1 MEPFDMERTSSF
13 SARTFR
19 PVMIVMAVLAI
30 ALVLAPLVTI
40 VWVSFFDNAIISFP
54 PQRYTLKWYQ
64 AAWSMARFRD
74 GLIAS
79 LELALGATAISLLVG
94 IPAAI
99 VLARG
104 RFPGRELIQSI
115 LVAPLIVPGIVAG
128 AALYMFLI
136 EIEIATELPLSG
148 SFIGLLI
155 AHSLIALP
163 WTVRLVTASLIGVDR
178 QLAEA
183 ASIMGARPWTVFQRV
198 TWPIIRPGVM
208 AGALF
213 SFIISF
219 IDLEKS
225 LFLVAPGKTTLP
237 IEIINYLEWS
247 VDPTIAAVAAAQIA
261 LITAAL
267 IVTNHYFKLTRA
279 F

>member
-1 MEPFDMERTSSF
+1 MDRTSSLT
-13 SARTFR
+13 ARAFW
-19 PVMIVMAVLAI
+19 PVMIVVAVI
-30 ALVLAPLVTI
+30 AVVLVLAPLVTI

-54 PQRYTLKWYQ
+54 PQGYTLKWYE
-64 AAWSMARFRD
+64 AAWSMERFRD

-79 LELALGATAISLLVG
+79 LELAIAATAVSLAVG
-94 IPAAI
+94 IPASF

-104 RFPGRELIQSI
+104 PFRGRELIQSI
-115 LVAPLIVPGIVAG
+115 LMAPLIVPGIVAG

-136 EIEIATELPLSG
+136 EIEIATEWPLSG
-148 SFIGLLI
+148 SFSGLLI

-163 WTVRLVTASLIGVDR
+163 WTVRLVTASLIGMDR
-178 QLAEA
+178 QLGEA
-183 ASIMGARPWTVFQRV
+183 AATMGARPWTTFRRV

-225 LFLVAPGKTTLP
+225 LFLVAPGETTLP
-237 IEIINYLEWS
+237 IEIVNYLEWS

-267 IVTNHYFKLTRA
+267 LVTNHYFKLTRA

>member
-1 MEPFDMERTSSF
+1 MEQISGF
-13 SARTFR
+13 SGRTFR
-19 PVMIVMAVLAI
+19 PVMTIMAVVAV
-30 ALVLAPLVTI
+30 ALVIAPLLTI
-40 VWVSFFDNAIISFP
+40 LWVSFFDNAIISFP
-54 PQRYTLKWYQ
+54 PQGYTLKWYE

-79 LELALGATAISLLVG
+79 LELALAATAVSLLVG
-94 IPAAI
+94 IPAAF

-104 RFPGRELIQSI
+104 RFQGRELIQSI
-115 LVAPLIVPGIVAG
+115 LMSPLIVPGIVAG

-136 EIEIATELPLSG
+136 EVEIATEWPLSG

-183 ASIMGARPWTVFQRV
+183 ASTMGARPWTVFRKV

-261 LITAAL
+261 LITIAL
-267 IVTNHYFKLTRA
+267 VVTNHYFKLTRA

>member
-1 MEPFDMERTSSF
+1 MRQAFSSPGRSF
-13 SARTFR
+13 T
-19 PVMIVMAVLAI
+19 LAMNATTVI
-30 ALVLAPLVTI
+30 AFILVLLPLATI

-54 PQRYTLKWYQ
+54 PQGYTLKWYET
-64 AAWSMARFRD
+64 AWNIPRFRD
-74 GLIAS
+74 GLFTS
-79 LELALGATAISLLVG
+79 LELGVAAALVSVVVG
-94 IPAAI
+94 IPASL

-104 RFPGRELIQSI
+104 RFMGRELLQSI
-115 LVAPLIVPGIVAG
+115 LMAPLIVPGIVAG

-136 EIEIATELPLSG
+136 EVEIRTEWPLSG
-148 SFIGLLI
+148 SFTGLLI
-155 AHSLIALP
+155 GHSLMALP
-163 WTVRLVTASLIGVDR
+163 WTVRLVTTSLVGVDR

-183 ASIMGARPWTVFQRV
+183 AATMGARPWTVFYRI

-247 VDPTIAAVAAAQIA
+247 VDPTIAAVATAQIA
-261 LITAAL
+261 LISAAL
-267 IVTNHYFKLTRA
+267 ILTNRFFKLTRA